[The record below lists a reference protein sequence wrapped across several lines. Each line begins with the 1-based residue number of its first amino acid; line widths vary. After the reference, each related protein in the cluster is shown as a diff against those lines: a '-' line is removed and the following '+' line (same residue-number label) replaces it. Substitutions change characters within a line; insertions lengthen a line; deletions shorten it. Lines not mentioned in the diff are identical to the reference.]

1 MLAILCKVLTHYLI
15 EIQVIAKMFQ
25 SLSLIAIDYGK
36 ARIGIASGQMIT
48 KTATPIGTVE
58 AYDGV
63 PNWIELDKIIKR
75 WNPSDIIIGLPL
87 DTQDFETDITKAAK
101 DFAKEVQQ
109 RYQRKVHLINEA
121 YSTREA
127 RWRLE
132 EVKSKKSRNNFV

>member
-1 MLAILCKVLTHYLI
+1 MFKSYL
-15 EIQVIAKMFQ
+15 
-25 SLSLIAIDYGK
+25 AIDYGR

-48 KTATPIGTVE
+48 KTASPVGTVE

-75 WNPSDIIIGLPL
+75 WNPSDIVVGLPL
-87 DTQDFETDITKAAK
+87 DTNDLDTDITRDARN
-101 DFAKEVQQ
+101 FAKLIEE
-109 RYQRKVHLINEA
+109 RYTPRPIHLINEA

-132 EVKSKKSRNNFV
+132 NVKNKKVSHVKVDALAACVILETWMSEN

>member
-1 MLAILCKVLTHYLI
+1 
-15 EIQVIAKMFQ
+15 
-25 SLSLIAIDYGK
+25 
-36 ARIGIASGQMIT
+36 MIT

-87 DTQDFETDITKAAK
+87 DTQNFETDITKSAK

-132 EVKSKKSRNNFV
+132 EVKSKKVSHIKVDALAACVILETWMSEN

>member
-1 MLAILCKVLTHYLI
+1 MSG
-15 EIQVIAKMFQ
+15 M
-25 SLSLIAIDYGK
+25 LIAIDFGR

-48 KTATPIGTVE
+48 RTASPVGTVE

-63 PNWIELDKIIKR
+63 PNWLELDKIIKS

-87 DTQDFETDITKAAK
+87 DTQDFETDITRDAK
-101 DFAKEVQQ
+101 LFAKEVEN
-109 RYQRKVHLINEA
+109 RYKKSTHLINEA

-132 EVKSKKSRNNFV
+132 SVKNKKVSHIKVDALAACVILETWMAEN